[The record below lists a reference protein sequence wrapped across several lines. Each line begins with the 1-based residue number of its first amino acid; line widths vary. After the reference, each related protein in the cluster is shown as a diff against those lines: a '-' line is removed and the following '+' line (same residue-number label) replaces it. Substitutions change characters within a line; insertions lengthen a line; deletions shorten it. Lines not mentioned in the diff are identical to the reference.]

1 MTERYVG
8 KMARQLFLAVI
19 VFWTVA
25 AAYVILRRK
34 R

>member
-1 MTERYVG
+1 MTEREVG

-19 VFWTVA
+19 VFWAVA
-25 AAYVILRRK
+25 AVYVILRRK